1 MKLKAVYI
9 WLVLLLMVANCT
21 IEPQKI
27 EYGHDGC
34 TYCTM
39 TIVDK
44 KHAAQIVTAK
54 GKVYKYDSI
63 ECLIKD
69 AKNHEDSE
77 IAFKKVANFSGM
89 DSFVDAES
97 ATYLISVEIPSPMG
111 ANLSAFARKNEAEAL
126 RKSKTGELFDWKTIQ
141 QRIK

>member
-1 MKLKAVYI
+1 MKLKAAYI
-9 WLVLLLMVANCT
+9 LLVLFLMVANCT
-21 IEPQKI
+21 VEPQEI

-34 TYCTM
+34 SYCTM

-97 ATYLISVEIPSPMG
+97 ASYLISSEIPSPMG
-111 ANLSAFARKNEAEAL
+111 ENLSAFATKKEAQIMQERK
-126 RKSKTGELFDWKTIQ
+126 KGELLDWKTIQ